1 MFGVL
6 AEPPSAECD
15 RRHRHNRR
23 RGQAVTTLVHM
34 MNSDWI
40 EHRRGG
46 DGERLGWM
54 LAAGDGFVAVDLLG
68 RHRTETVDWLT
79 AEETIDELGI
89 GYLGDAYELRLD
101 DGQWLRVR
109 LVEIS
114 STAIIAKQ
122 EDWGDMNA
130 PQIRFTLPFPITDA
144 LRVYSPA

>member
-1 MFGVL
+1 M
-6 AEPPSAECD
+6 
-15 RRHRHNRR
+15 
-23 RGQAVTTLVHM
+23 HM

-54 LAAGDGFVAVDLLG
+54 LPAGDGFIAVDLLG

-79 AEETIDELGI
+79 AEETLDELGI

-101 DGQWLRVR
+101 DGRWIRVR

-114 STAIIAKQ
+114 STEIVAKK
-122 EDWGDMNA
+122 EDWGAMDV
-130 PQIRFTLPFPITDA
+130 PQRTFILPLPITDA
-144 LRVYSPA
+144 LRLYSQVA

>member
-1 MFGVL
+1 
-6 AEPPSAECD
+6 
-15 RRHRHNRR
+15 
-23 RGQAVTTLVHM
+23 M

-40 EHRRGG
+40 EHRRSG